1 MSSSR
6 RMATPIH
13 YSAVGAGMV
22 ISPCDNSKDAVD
34 RMVVSMDKLLPM
46 VNEVLL
52 SVAEDFSSVP
62 VVITRKGLIRV
73 RLAPK
78 VSIMI
83 KHVSENN
90 LIVFVRNDG
99 ACMCRE
105 GIPHITNV
113 GYKSAAAAVD
123 KLLNALDNCGGAE
136 SLSNVAISVRI
147 ENINKVRMLIG
158 DTQESSYYYNI
169 EPIQFNKPHCAE
181 LAAAGR
187 AFFDDLVI

>member
-1 MSSSR
+1 
-6 RMATPIH
+6 
-13 YSAVGAGMV
+13 MV

-105 GIPHITNV
+105 GIPHITN
-113 GYKSAAAAVD
+113 
-123 KLLNALDNCGGAE
+123 
-136 SLSNVAISVRI
+136 
-147 ENINKVRMLIG
+147 
-158 DTQESSYYYNI
+158 
-169 EPIQFNKPHCAE
+169 
-181 LAAAGR
+181 AG
-187 AFFDDLVI
+187 